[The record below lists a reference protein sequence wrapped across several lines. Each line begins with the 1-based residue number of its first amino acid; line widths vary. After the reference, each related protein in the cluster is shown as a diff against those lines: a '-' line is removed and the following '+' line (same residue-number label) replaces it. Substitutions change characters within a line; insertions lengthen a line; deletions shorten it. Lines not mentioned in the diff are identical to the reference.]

1 MISASEK
8 SLYER
13 LGRYDAVAAF
23 VDDLIP
29 RLTTDPE
36 IGVYWRGHCTNSM
49 RRERQMIVDFL
60 CEALGGHVVYRGRDM
75 RTSHEGLDIS
85 ERDWE
90 VFVRHTKATLD
101 KLEVHGK
108 ERDDCLAV
116 VSGIAA
122 DVVERASE

>member
-1 MISASEK
+1 MTTTVEK

-13 LGRYDAVAAF
+13 LGGYDALAGF

-29 RLTTDPE
+29 RLTADPE

-49 RRERQMIVDFL
+49 RRERQLIVDFL
-60 CEALGGHVVYRGRDM
+60 CEALGGPVVYTGRDM

-90 VFVRHTKATLD
+90 VFVRHTVATLD

-116 VSGIAA
+116 VAGIAA
-122 DVVERASE
+122 DVVERA

>member
-8 SLYER
+8 SLYAR
-13 LGRYDAVAAF
+13 LGGYDAVARF

-36 IGVYWRGHCTNSM
+36 IGVYWTGHCTNSM

-60 CEALGGHVVYRGRDM
+60 CEALGGPVVYRGRDM

-85 ERDWE
+85 
-90 VFVRHTKATLD
+90 
-101 KLEVHGK
+101 
-108 ERDDCLAV
+108 
-116 VSGIAA
+116 A
-122 DVVERASE
+122 DFRRTQSRASTVVPLWQDSLIL